1 MSILNITPDSFS
13 DGGTFYTDELQL
25 DRVLRY
31 AEGSI
36 SAGSSI
42 LDVGGESSR
51 PGASAISVTEELD
64 RVIPVIEA
72 LRARFDT
79 LISVDSSTP
88 EVIRESAAA
97 GVRLINDIRS
107 LQRRGA
113 MEAALETGLPVCLV
127 HMQGT
132 PKTMQKR
139 PTYANVVRD
148 VHTWLMRRVDA
159 CLVAG
164 FSANQLVLDPGFGF
178 GKTLDHNIALFRDLA
193 RLVQT
198 GYPVLVGVS
207 RKTMIGE
214 ITGRPIE
221 QRITG
226 SAMAAAIAASYGAA
240 ILRVHDVAETRD
252 ALIVMQALTQG
263 VQ

>member
-25 DRVLRY
+25 DCVLRY

-51 PGASAISVTEELD
+51 PGASAISVNEELD

-113 MEAALETGLPVCLV
+113 MEAALETSSLLATLLVC
-127 HMQGT
+127 
-132 PKTMQKR
+132 
-139 PTYANVVRD
+139 
-148 VHTWLMRRVDA
+148 DA
-159 CLVAG
+159 SSFA
-164 FSANQLVLDPGFGF
+164 A
-178 GKTLDHNIALFRDLA
+178 H
-193 RLVQT
+193 
-198 GYPVLVGVS
+198 
-207 RKTMIGE
+207 
-214 ITGRPIE
+214 
-221 QRITG
+221 
-226 SAMAAAIAASYGAA
+226 AAATAPGLAWLLLRLSSAFTMPAS
-240 ILRVHDVAETRD
+240 I
-252 ALIVMQALTQG
+252 
-263 VQ
+263 

>member
-1 MSILNITPDSFS
+1 MSIVNITPDSFS
-13 DGGTFYTDELQL
+13 DGGRFYTDELRL
-25 DRVLRY
+25 DRVLKY
-31 AEGSI
+31 AEASL
-36 SAGSSI
+36 SAGSTI
-42 LDVGGESSR
+42 LDIGGESSR

-64 RVIPVIEA
+64 RVIPAIEA

-79 LISVDSSTP
+79 VISVDSSTP

-97 GVRLINDIRS
+97 GAQLINDIRS
-107 LQRRGA
+107 LQRHGA
-113 MEAALETGLPVCLV
+113 MEAALETGLPVCLM

-132 PKTMQKR
+132 PKTMQR
-139 PTYANVVRD
+139 QPSYADVVSD
-148 VHTWLMRRVDA
+148 VHKWLMRRVDD
-159 CLVAG
+159 CLLAG
-164 FSANQLVLDPGFGF
+164 FTANQLVLDPGFGF
-178 GKTLDHNIALFRDLA
+178 GKTLEHNIALFRDLA

-214 ITGRPIE
+214 ITGRSIE

-226 SAMAAAIAASYGAA
+226 SAMAAAIAAFYGAA

-252 ALIVMQALTQG
+252 AVIMMQTLAQG
-263 VQ
+263 MQ

>member
-1 MSILNITPDSFS
+1 MAILNITPDSFS
-13 DGGTFYTDELQL
+13 DGGTFYADEPRL
-25 DRVLRY
+25 DRVLKY
-31 AEGSI
+31 AEGCL

-51 PGASAISVTEELD
+51 PGAAPVSVTEELD
-64 RVIPVIEA
+64 RVIPVVEA
-72 LRARFDT
+72 LQARFDT
-79 LISVDSSTP
+79 VISVDSSTP
-88 EVIRESAAA
+88 EVIREGAAA
-97 GVRLINDIRS
+97 GARLINDIRS
-107 LQRRGA
+107 LQRHGA
-113 MEAALETGLPVCLV
+113 MKAALETGLPVCLM

-132 PKTMQKR
+132 PKTMQR
-139 PTYANVVRD
+139 QPTYTDVVSD
-148 VHTWLMRRVDA
+148 VHAWLMRRVDA

-164 FSANQLVLDPGFGF
+164 FTANQLLLDPGFGF
-178 GKTLDHNIALFRDLA
+178 GKTLEHNVALFRDLV

-252 ALIVMQALTQG
+252 AVIMMQTLTQG
-263 VQ
+263 MQ

>member
-1 MSILNITPDSFS
+1 
-13 DGGTFYTDELQL
+13 
-25 DRVLRY
+25 
-31 AEGSI
+31 
-36 SAGSSI
+36 
-42 LDVGGESSR
+42 
-51 PGASAISVTEELD
+51 
-64 RVIPVIEA
+64 
-72 LRARFDT
+72 
-79 LISVDSSTP
+79 
-88 EVIRESAAA
+88 
-97 GVRLINDIRS
+97 
-107 LQRRGA
+107 
-113 MEAALETGLPVCLV
+113 
-127 HMQGT
+127 
-132 PKTMQKR
+132 
-139 PTYANVVRD
+139 
-148 VHTWLMRRVDA
+148 MRRVDA

-178 GKTLDHNIALFRDLA
+178 GKTLEHNIALFRDLA

-252 ALIVMQALTQG
+252 ALVVMQTLTQG
-263 VQ
+263 MQ

>member
-1 MSILNITPDSFS
+1 MAILNITPDSFS
-13 DGGTFYTDELQL
+13 DGGTFYTDEPRL
-25 DRVLRY
+25 DRVLKY
-31 AEGSI
+31 AEGCL

-51 PGASAISVTEELD
+51 PGAAAISVTEELD
-64 RVIPVIEA
+64 RVIPVVEA
-72 LRARFDT
+72 LRARFDAV
-79 LISVDSSTP
+79 ISVDSSTP
-88 EVIRESAAA
+88 EVIREGAAA
-97 GVRLINDIRS
+97 GARLINDIRS
-107 LQRRGA
+107 LQRHGA
-113 MEAALETGLPVCLV
+113 MEAALETGLPVCLM

-132 PKTMQKR
+132 PKTMQR
-139 PTYANVVRD
+139 QPTYTDVVSD
-148 VHTWLMRRVDA
+148 VHAWLMRRVDA

-164 FSANQLVLDPGFGF
+164 FTANQLLLDPGFGF
-178 GKTLDHNIALFRDLA
+178 GKTLEHNVALFRDLV

-252 ALIVMQALTQG
+252 AVIMMQTLTQG
-263 VQ
+263 MQ

>member
-1 MSILNITPDSFS
+1 M
-13 DGGTFYTDELQL
+13 
-25 DRVLRY
+25 RY

-51 PGASAISVTEELD
+51 PGAAAISVTEELD

-97 GVRLINDIRS
+97 GARLINDIRS
-107 LQRRGA
+107 LQRHGA
-113 MEAALETGLPVCLV
+113 MEAALETGLPVCLM

-139 PTYANVVRD
+139 PTYADVVRD
-148 VHTWLMRRVDA
+148 VHAWLMRRVDA

-164 FSANQLVLDPGFGF
+164 FTANQLVLDPGFGF
-178 GKTLDHNIALFRDLA
+178 GKTLEHNIALFRDLA

-214 ITGRPIE
+214 ITGPAYR
-221 QRITG
+221 TKD
-226 SAMAAAIAASYGAA
+226 
-240 ILRVHDVAETRD
+240 HW
-252 ALIVMQALTQG
+252 
-263 VQ
+263 

>member
-13 DGGTFYTDELQL
+13 DGGTFYTDELRL

-113 MEAALETGLPVCLV
+113 MESSIRDRTTSLPDA
-127 HMQGT
+127 HARHSENHA
-132 PKTMQKR
+132 KT
-139 PTYANVVRD
+139 TDVR
-148 VHTWLMRRVDA
+148 
-159 CLVAG
+159 
-164 FSANQLVLDPGFGF
+164 
-178 GKTLDHNIALFRDLA
+178 
-193 RLVQT
+193 
-198 GYPVLVGVS
+198 
-207 RKTMIGE
+207 
-214 ITGRPIE
+214 GR
-221 QRITG
+221 G
-226 SAMAAAIAASYGAA
+226 
-240 ILRVHDVAETRD
+240 
-252 ALIVMQALTQG
+252 
-263 VQ
+263 